1 MAATQSWAIILA
13 WLLAHRRRGE
23 TVKKFIG
30 VAGNVG
36 VGKST
41 LTQLL
46 SEYLYW
52 EPFFEAVDDNPY
64 LADFYEDMR
73 AWAFHSQIF
82 FLSRRLGHH
91 RQIIERPG
99 TVIQD
104 RTVYEDA
111 EIFAK
116 NLHLQKN
123 MSDRDWFSYWE
134 LYQTVITI
142 LPPPDLV
149 IYLQASVPTL
159 QERIRMR
166 GRDYEQQ
173 ISTEYLTQLNE
184 LYDSWVD
191 GFTLC
196 PVLTVP
202 TDELNFVARN
212 SHLELIA
219 SRVLEK
225 LHGKET
231 VVFQKTHA

>member
-1 MAATQSWAIILA
+1 MK
-13 WLLAHRRRGE
+13 R
-23 TVKKFIG
+23 FIA

-41 LTQLL
+41 LTHRL

-52 EPFFEAVDDNPY
+52 EPFYEAVDDNPY
-64 LADFYEDMR
+64 LADFYGDMR
-73 AWAFHSQIF
+73 TWSFHSQVY

-91 RQIIERPG
+91 RQIIDRPG

-111 EIFAK
+111 EIFAR
-116 NLHLQKN
+116 NLFLQGH
-123 MSDRDWFSYWE
+123 MTERDWQSYWE

-149 IYLQASVPTL
+149 IYLQASVPVL
-159 QERIRMR
+159 LDRIHQR
-166 GRDYEQQ
+166 GRDYEQR
-173 ISTEYLTQLNE
+173 ISVEYLSQLNV
-184 LYDSWVD
+184 LYDEWVD
-191 GFTLC
+191 RFSLC
-196 PVLTVP
+196 QVLTVP
-202 TDELNFVARN
+202 TDALNFVAED

-225 LHGKET
+225 LHGKEV
-231 VVFQKTHA
+231 VVFPQPATGR

>member
-1 MAATQSWAIILA
+1 MK
-13 WLLAHRRRGE
+13 R
-23 TVKKFIG
+23 FIA

-41 LTQLL
+41 LTHLL
-46 SEYLYW
+46 SEYLCW
-52 EPFFEAVDDNPY
+52 EPFYEAVDDNPY
-64 LADFYEDMR
+64 LADFYKDMR
-73 AWAFHSQIF
+73 TWSFHSQIY
-82 FLSRRLGHH
+82 FLSRRLSHH

-104 RTVYEDA
+104 RSVYEDA
-111 EIFAK
+111 EIFAR
-116 NLHLQKN
+116 NLHLQEH
-123 MSDRDWFSYWE
+123 MSNRDWKSYWD

-149 IYLQASVPTL
+149 IYLQASVPVL
-159 QERIRMR
+159 QERIRQR

-173 ISTEYLTQLNE
+173 ISVEYLTQLNV
-184 LYDSWVD
+184 LYDEWVE

-202 TDELNFVARN
+202 TDDLNFVTVN

-219 SRVLEK
+219 SRVLDK
-225 LHGKET
+225 LHGKEV
-231 VVFQKTHA
+231 VVFD

>member
-1 MAATQSWAIILA
+1 M
-13 WLLAHRRRGE
+13 
-23 TVKKFIG
+23 KKFIA

-41 LTQLL
+41 LTHLL

-52 EPFFEAVDDNPY
+52 EPFYEAVDDNPY
-64 LADFYEDMR
+64 LADFYKDMR
-73 AWAFHSQIF
+73 TWSFHSQVY
-82 FLSRRLGHH
+82 FLSRRLSHH

-104 RTVYEDA
+104 RCVYEDA
-111 EIFAK
+111 EIFAR
-116 NLHLQKN
+116 NLQLQGH
-123 MSDRDWFSYWE
+123 MTDRDWRSYWD

-149 IYLQASVPTL
+149 IYLQASVPVL
-159 QERIRMR
+159 HERIRQR
-166 GRDYEQQ
+166 GRDYEQE
-173 ISTEYLTQLNE
+173 ISLEYLTQLND
-184 LYDSWVD
+184 LYETWVE

-202 TDELNFVARN
+202 TDNLNFVAVN

-231 VVFQKTHA
+231 VVFE

>member
-1 MAATQSWAIILA
+1 M
-13 WLLAHRRRGE
+13 
-23 TVKKFIG
+23 KKFIG

-41 LTQLL
+41 LTHLL

-52 EPFFEAVDDNPY
+52 EPFYEAVDDNPY
-64 LADFYEDMR
+64 LADFYKDMR
-73 AWAFHSQIF
+73 AWSFHSQVY

-111 EIFAK
+111 EIFAR
-116 NLHLQKN
+116 NLFLQGH
-123 MSDRDWFSYWE
+123 MTERDWKSYWS

-149 IYLQASVPTL
+149 IYLQASVPQL
-159 QERIRMR
+159 QERIRQR
-166 GRDYEQQ
+166 GRDYEQE
-173 ISTEYLTQLNE
+173 ISAEYLTQLND
-184 LYDSWVD
+184 LYDEWVE
-191 GFTLC
+191 GFALG
-196 PVLTVP
+196 PVLTIP
-202 TDELNFVARN
+202 TDNLNFVAVN

-231 VVFQKTHA
+231 VSFD

>member
-1 MAATQSWAIILA
+1 MK
-13 WLLAHRRRGE
+13 R
-23 TVKKFIG
+23 FIG

-41 LTQLL
+41 LTSLL
-46 SEYLYW
+46 SEYLCW
-52 EPFFEAVDDNPY
+52 EPFYEAVDDNPY
-64 LADFYEDMR
+64 LADFYKDMR
-73 AWAFHSQIF
+73 TWSFHSQIY

-99 TVIQD
+99 TVVQD

-111 EIFAK
+111 EIFAR
-116 NLHLQKN
+116 NLHLQGHMN
-123 MSDRDWFSYWE
+123 ERDWHSYWD

-149 IYLQASVPTL
+149 IYLQASVPVL
-159 QERIRMR
+159 QERIRQR

-173 ISTEYLTQLNE
+173 IAPEYLTQLNE
-184 LYDSWVD
+184 LYEEWVE
-191 GFTLC
+191 GFSLC

-202 TDELNFVARN
+202 TDNLNFVAVN

-219 SRVLEK
+219 SRVLDK
-225 LHGKET
+225 LHGKEV
-231 VVFQKTHA
+231 VVFE

>member
-1 MAATQSWAIILA
+1 M
-13 WLLAHRRRGE
+13 
-23 TVKKFIG
+23 KKFIG

-41 LTQLL
+41 LTHLL

-52 EPFFEAVDDNPY
+52 EPFYEAVDDNPY
-64 LADFYEDMR
+64 LADFYKDMR
-73 AWAFHSQIF
+73 AWSFHSQVY

-111 EIFAK
+111 EIFAR
-116 NLHLQKN
+116 NLFLQGH
-123 MSDRDWFSYWE
+123 MTERDWKSYWS

-149 IYLQASVPTL
+149 IYLQASVPQL
-159 QERIRMR
+159 QERIRQR
-166 GRDYEQQ
+166 GRDYEQE
-173 ISTEYLTQLNE
+173 ISAEYLTQLND
-184 LYDSWVD
+184 LYEEWVD
-191 GFTLC
+191 GFALG
-196 PVLTVP
+196 PVLTIP
-202 TDELNFVARN
+202 TDNLNFVAVN

-231 VVFQKTHA
+231 VFFD

>member
-1 MAATQSWAIILA
+1 M
-13 WLLAHRRRGE
+13 
-23 TVKKFIG
+23 KKFIA

-41 LTQLL
+41 LTGLL
-46 SEYLYW
+46 SAYLYW
-52 EPFFEAVDDNPY
+52 EPFYEAVDDNPY
-64 LADFYEDMR
+64 LADFYKDMR
-73 AWAFHSQIF
+73 TWSFHSQVY

-111 EIFAK
+111 EIFAR
-116 NLHLQKN
+116 NLYLQGH
-123 MSDRDWFSYWE
+123 MSERDWASYWD

-149 IYLQASVPTL
+149 IYLQASVPVL
-159 QERIRMR
+159 QERIRQR
-166 GRDYEQQ
+166 GRDYEQE
-173 ISTEYLTQLNE
+173 ISNDYLTQLND
-184 LYDSWVD
+184 LYDGWVQD
-191 GFTLC
+191 FGLC

-202 TDELNFVARN
+202 TDELNFVAVN

-225 LHGKET
+225 LHGKEI
-231 VVFQKTHA
+231 VVFE